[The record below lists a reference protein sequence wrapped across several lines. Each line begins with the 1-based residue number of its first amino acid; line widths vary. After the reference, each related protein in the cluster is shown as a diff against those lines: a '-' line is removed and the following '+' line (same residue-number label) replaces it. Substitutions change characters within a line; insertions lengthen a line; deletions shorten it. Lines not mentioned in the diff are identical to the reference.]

1 MPSKLPVVSVRVTES
16 ERERL
21 QKAAEVLTVKQNE
34 EGRPGKLSV
43 NDIAVTAIR
52 KYLKELEETGTL
64 PTA

>member
-1 MPSKLPVVSVRVTES
+1 VTEA

-21 QKAAEVLTVKQNE
+21 QKVAEAMTIKQNE

-52 KYLKELEETGTL
+52 RYLKELEEAGVIE
-64 PTA
+64 PGK